1 MRNVIVTGVTR
12 ADLALVDQLTALGVA
27 TVHEAIGR
35 AGYLGP
41 GLRPIQDGTR
51 AGGTAVTALCWP
63 GDNLMIHAAAEQCQA
78 GDLLV
83 VTTTSPCTDGMFGEL
98 LATSLA
104 ARGVRGIVIEAGL
117 RDVAELRAMG
127 FPAWSAAISA
137 QGTVKETP
145 GAVNV
150 PVSVGGQIIRPGDA
164 IIADDDGVVCVPRG
178 EVSQALSAAL
188 ARVAKEEQTRKALA
202 DGRLGL
208 DLYGLRAKLA
218 ALGVEW
224 VSAADAPGSNDM
236 DVTL

>member
-1 MRNVIVTGVTR
+1 
-12 ADLALVDQLTALGVA
+12 VDQLAEFGVA

-41 GLRPIQDGTR
+41 GLRPIQDGIR
-51 AGGTAVTALCWP
+51 IGGTAVTALCWP
-63 GDNLMIHAAAEQCQA
+63 GDNLMIHAAVEQCQA

-83 VTTTSPCTDGMFGEL
+83 VTTASPSTDGMFGEL

-104 ARGVRGIVIEAGL
+104 ARGVRGLVIEAGV

-127 FPAWSAAISA
+127 FAVWSAAVSA
-137 QGTVKETP
+137 QGTVKETA

-164 IIADDDGVVCVPRG
+164 IIADDDGVVCVPRADVG
-178 EVSQALSAAL
+178 QALAAAQ
-188 ARVAKEEQTRKALA
+188 ARLAKEEKARKALA
-202 DGRLGL
+202 DGQLGL

-218 ALGVEW
+218 ARGVSYLEE
-224 VSAADAPGSNDM
+224 APDE
-236 DVTL
+236 